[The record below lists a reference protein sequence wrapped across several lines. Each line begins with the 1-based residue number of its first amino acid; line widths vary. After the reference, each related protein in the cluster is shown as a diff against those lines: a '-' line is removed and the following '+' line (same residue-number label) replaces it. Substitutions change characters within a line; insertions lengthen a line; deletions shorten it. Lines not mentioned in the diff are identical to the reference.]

1 MAKREPKQSL
11 TTRLGNTTDFVSA
24 VQVYLTKEKWT
35 QKDLAEA
42 SGMTEAMISRMFR
55 NDNGRGDTFN
65 LTERMVYKIAAG
77 LRIGR
82 QGYWRLME
90 ISFPELFEALGQ
102 GDNPNC
108 LNITLTEKGKPTL

>member
-1 MAKREPKQSL
+1 MAKREPKQSP

-24 VQVYLTKEKWT
+24 VQVYLTKEKRT

-42 SGMTEAMISRMFR
+42 SNMSEAMISRMFR

-90 ISFPELFEALGQ
+90 IAFPELFEALGQ
-102 GDNPNC
+102 GDNPNR
-108 LNITLTEKGKPTL
+108 LNTTLMEKGKPTL

>member
-1 MAKREPKQSL
+1 MAKREPKQSP
-11 TTRLGNTTDFVSA
+11 TTRLGNTTDFVRA
-24 VQVYLTKEKWT
+24 VKPYLAKNEWT

-82 QGYWRLME
+82 QGYWSLME
-90 ISFPELFEALGQ
+90 IAFPELFEALGQ
-102 GDNPNC
+102 GDNPNR
-108 LNITLTEKGKPTL
+108 LNITLIDKGKPTL